1 VSPIRFIALRADR
14 LILWIA
20 LFILALAAIGYA
32 ILLRTAVFTSTPMPR
47 TVLWHSLPAST
58 EPEPGS
64 TSFAVGAPAP
74 DITLLDTQ
82 QESRTLSS
90 YRGHPVLLY
99 FWASWCTF
107 CRDDMPQLE
116 ELHQAHSENQLVIL
130 AINLLEKPELV
141 KTITQQQRLSFPVL
155 LDQEGTVSA
164 AYLVKATPTYVFID
178 RDGVVQAHLVGRPR
192 PQVLQRNLQRITQ
205 TAQKSPAHEQA

>member
-1 VSPIRFIALRADR
+1 MSPIRFIALRADK

-32 ILLRTAVFTSTPMPR
+32 ILLRTAIFTSTPMPR

-58 EPEPGS
+58 ES
-64 TSFAVGAPAP
+64 TPSSPSFAVGMPAP
-74 DITLLDTQ
+74 DLTLFDTKG
-82 QESRTLSS
+82 ESCTLSS
-90 YRGHPVLLY
+90 YRGRPVLLY

-116 ELHQAHSENQLVIL
+116 ELYQAHSEDQLVIL

-141 KTITQQQRLSFPVL
+141 KVIAEQQHLGFPVL
-155 LDQEGTVSA
+155 LDPDGAVSTT
-164 AYLVKATPTYVFID
+164 YLVKATPTYVFID

-205 TAQKSPAHEQA
+205 SAERTPAPEPA